1 MKATI
6 GTKIGSGFAAALL
19 IFVVVG
25 IVSYQ
30 SIQRLTESAK
40 MVTFTHSVIQHLDH
54 VLISL
59 GNAQRAERG
68 YVITGQEQYLDPYLA
83 TAKSIEK
90 DVGEARSLLQ
100 KNPVMLQKFERV
112 APLIDAEMQEFKEVI
127 EIAKTKG
134 TADAAASIKTGKA
147 KKTMDDIQRQLREI
161 IQDEENLLKRREEE
175 EHAMTNSAQMT
186 IVFGIL
192 FAVVVVFV
200 AGFMIT
206 RNIAKPLGEVT
217 NIAGMISGGDL
228 SVSIAQV
235 DRGDEVGTLM
245 RSFHVMVV
253 YLRGMSEAARKIA
266 ANDLT
271 VTVTPQSDRD
281 MLGKAFASMVDN
293 LRKTTQ
299 ELREAI
305 NVIASS
311 STQIMSMTAELA
323 TSSKETAA
331 AVSETTATMEEV
343 KQTVRVVNQ
352 KANAVS
358 DAAQNAVRASE
369 AGGKAVEQTVVG
381 MGQIKE
387 QMNMIADSIIKLST
401 QSQMIGEIISSVN
414 DLASQSNL
422 LAVNASIEAA
432 KAGEHGKGFAVVAQE
447 VRNLA
452 EQSKEA
458 TNQVKSILN
467 DIQKAISGAVMA
479 TEQGG
484 KAVETGVRQTT
495 SAGEAINVM
504 ASIVDNS
511 AEVSIQIVASTN
523 EQVIGIEQVALA
535 MDNIKLATEQV
546 VGSIRQAQAGT
557 QNLHDVGQKL
567 KQLVDMYRL

>member
-40 MVTFTHSVIQHLDH
+40 MVTFTHSVIQHLDD

-161 IQDEENLLKRREEE
+161 IQDEENLLKTREEE

-186 IVFGIL
+186 IVSGIL
-192 FAVVVVFV
+192 FAVVIVSL

-217 NIAGMISGGDL
+217 NVAGMISVGDL

-245 RSFHVMVV
+245 RSFHSMVV

-271 VTVTPQSDRD
+271 ATVTPQSDRD
-281 MLGKAFASMVDN
+281 TLGKAFASMVDN
-293 LRKTTQ
+293 LRKTMQ
-299 ELREAI
+299 ELRDAI

-311 STQIMSMTAELA
+311 SAQIMSMTAELA

-343 KQTVRVVNQ
+343 KQTVKVVNQ
-352 KANAVS
+352 KANVVS

-369 AGGKAVEQTVVG
+369 AGGKSVEQTVVG

>member
-100 KNPVMLQKFERV
+100 KNPVILQKFERV

-369 AGGKAVEQTVVG
+369 TGGKAVEQTVVG